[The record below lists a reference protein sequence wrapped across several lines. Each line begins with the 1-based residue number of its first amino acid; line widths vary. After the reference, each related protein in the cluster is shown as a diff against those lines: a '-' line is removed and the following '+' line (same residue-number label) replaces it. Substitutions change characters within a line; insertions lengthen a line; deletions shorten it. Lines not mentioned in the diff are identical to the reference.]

1 MARRR
6 DWHDAQFASEVENSM
21 VQGPNPTL
29 YTVFILVICLLVAA
43 FFWAYAAEVDEV
55 TRGEGRIIP
64 SSKTQIVQNLEGG
77 ILKEVF
83 VQDGDTVKEG
93 TVLLRIDDTG
103 AASSYGELKAGR
115 FALMGRVARLIAQAE
130 NKPLQFP
137 PELMAE
143 ARVIAVNEEQL
154 FNASESA
161 LQSQIQILR
170 VQADQRKQEL
180 AELYGKI
187 SKFKT
192 SLKLANDELKLTEP
206 LAKKGIVPA
215 IDLIRIKRQVADLA
229 GELKT
234 TQLAVPRA
242 KSAEQEAHRRIE
254 EKFNT
259 RRTES
264 LTELNQARAELAQ
277 LEETIGAARD
287 RVVRT
292 DVVSPVNGI
301 IKELKVRTLGGVIKP
316 GMDLVEIVPVDDSLL
331 VEAKIR
337 PADIAF
343 LSLDQVAT
351 VKLTAYDF
359 SIYGGLDGRL
369 ERISD
374 DTITDEEGEAFYHVI
389 IRTDQNFLERGEER
403 LPIIPGMVASVDVLT
418 GRKTILDY
426 LLKPILK
433 ARNNALSE
441 R

>member
-64 SSKTQIVQNLEGG
+64 SSKTQVVQSLEGG

-103 AASSYGELKAGR
+103 IAFSYGELKAGR
-115 FALMGRVARLIAQAE
+115 FALMGRVARLIAQAD

-143 ARVIAVNEEQL
+143 ARAIADYEEQQ

-187 SKFKT
+187 NKLKT
-192 SLKLANDELKLTEP
+192 SLTLANDELKLTEP

-264 LTELNQARAELAQ
+264 LTELNQARTELAQ
-277 LEETIGAARD
+277 LQETISVARD

-301 IKELKVRTLGGVIKP
+301 VKELKVRTIGGVIKP

-343 LSLDQVAT
+343 LSLNQIAT
-351 VKLTAYDF
+351 VQLTAYDF

-369 ERISD
+369 ERISA
-374 DTITDEEGEAFYHVI
+374 DTITDEEGKAFYHVI

>member
-6 DWHDAQFASEVENSM
+6 DWHDAQFASDVESSM
-21 VQGPNPTL
+21 VQGPNPSL
-29 YTVFILVICLLVAA
+29 YTIFILIICLLVAA

-55 TRGEGRIIP
+55 TRGEGRVIP
-64 SSKTQIVQNLEGG
+64 SSKIQIVQNLEDG

-83 VQDGDTVKEG
+83 VKEG
-93 TVLLRIDDTG
+93 ATVREGEVLLRIDDTG
-103 AASSYGELKAGR
+103 VAASYGELRANR
-115 FALMGRVARLIAQAE
+115 FALLGRVARLTAQAE
-130 NKPLQFP
+130 NKPLHFP
-137 PELMAE
+137 PELTAE
-143 ARVIAVNEEQL
+143 AGDIASNEEQL

-161 LQSQIQILR
+161 LQSQISILR
-170 VQADQRKQEL
+170 VQADQRKQEM
-180 AELYGKI
+180 AELRAKLD
-187 SKFKT
+187 KLRT
-192 SLKLANDELKLTEP
+192 SLGLANEELELTEP
-206 LAKKGIVPA
+206 LARSGIVPA

-229 GELKT
+229 GEYRT
-234 TQLAVPRA
+234 TQLSVPRA
-242 KSAEQEAHRRIE
+242 RSALQEANRRIE

-264 LTELNQARAELAQ
+264 LTELNQSRGELAQ
-277 LEETIGAARD
+277 IEETIRAARD
-287 RVVRT
+287 RVMRT

-301 IKELKVRTLGGVIKP
+301 IKELKVRTVGGVIKP
-316 GMDLVEIVPVDDSLL
+316 GMDLVEIVPVDDTLL
-331 VEAKIR
+331 VEARIR

-343 LSLDQVAT
+343 LSLNQVAT

-369 ERISD
+369 ERISA
-374 DTITDEEGEAFYHVI
+374 DTITDDEGESFYHVI
-389 IRTDQNFLERGEER
+389 IRTDQNYLERRGEK

-433 ARNNALSE
+433 ARNKALSE

>member
-6 DWHDAQFASEVENSM
+6 DWHDAQFASDVESSM
-21 VQGPNPTL
+21 VQGPNPSL
-29 YTVFILVICLLVAA
+29 YTIFILIICLLVAA

-55 TRGEGRIIP
+55 TRGEGRVIP
-64 SSKTQIVQNLEGG
+64 SSKIQIVQNLEGG

-83 VQDGDTVKEG
+83 VKEG
-93 TVLLRIDDTG
+93 ATVREGEVLLRIDDTG
-103 AASSYGELKAGR
+103 VAASYGELRANR
-115 FALMGRVARLIAQAE
+115 FALLGRVARLTAQAE
-130 NKPLQFP
+130 NKPLHFP
-137 PELMAE
+137 PELTAE
-143 ARVIAVNEEQL
+143 ARDIASNEEQL

-161 LQSQIQILR
+161 LQSQISILR
-170 VQADQRKQEL
+170 VQADQRKQEM
-180 AELYGKI
+180 AELRAKLD
-187 SKFKT
+187 KLRT
-192 SLKLANDELKLTEP
+192 SLGLANEELELTEP
-206 LAKKGIVPA
+206 LARSGIVPA

-229 GELKT
+229 GEYRT
-234 TQLAVPRA
+234 TQLSVPRA
-242 KSAEQEAHRRIE
+242 RSALQEANRRIE

-264 LTELNQARAELAQ
+264 LTELNQSRGELAQ
-277 LEETIGAARD
+277 IEETIRAARD
-287 RVVRT
+287 RVMRT

-301 IKELKVRTLGGVIKP
+301 IKELKVRTVGGVIKP
-316 GMDLVEIVPVDDSLL
+316 GMDLVEIVPVDDTLL
-331 VEAKIR
+331 VEARIR

-343 LSLDQVAT
+343 LSLNQVAT

-369 ERISD
+369 ERISA
-374 DTITDEEGEAFYHVI
+374 DTITDDEGESFYHVI
-389 IRTDQNFLERGEER
+389 IRTDQNYLERRGEK

-433 ARNNALSE
+433 ARNKALSE